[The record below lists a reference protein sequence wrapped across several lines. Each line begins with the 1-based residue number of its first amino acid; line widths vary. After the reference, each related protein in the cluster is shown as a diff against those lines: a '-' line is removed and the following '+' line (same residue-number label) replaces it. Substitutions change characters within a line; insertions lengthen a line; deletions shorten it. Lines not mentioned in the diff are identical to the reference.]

1 MSASGSSRLDGYS
14 GTLKAFEKSIPDFY
28 TATETQYKQY
38 QNLLE
43 MFKPIYSKLITAV
56 LNIGQVQL
64 IRRILLSHINFVAK
78 METPYFFSCLS
89 NLNTTTF
96 HCMEPLK
103 QQAKEIKEDVIEEL
117 DEEYDSDD
125 SEYEEKKRK
134 QEERNKLKKE
144 HYWDDNEG
152 DTKGEKIL
160 KKMLYDLGTVLE
172 SSGFLEPMN
181 KVYVLAKD
189 LDYMAIN
196 MLLLTLSAANYMR
209 YDLDVNSLIRKAK
222 SNAIDGP

>member
-1 MSASGSSRLDGYS
+1 
-14 GTLKAFEKSIPDFY
+14 
-28 TATETQYKQY
+28 
-38 QNLLE
+38 
-43 MFKPIYSKLITAV
+43 
-56 LNIGQVQL
+56 
-64 IRRILLSHINFVAK
+64 
-78 METPYFFSCLS
+78 
-89 NLNTTTF
+89 
-96 HCMEPLK
+96 MEPLK

-181 KVYVLAKD
+181 KVYVLTKD
-189 LDYMAIN
+189 LDFMAIN